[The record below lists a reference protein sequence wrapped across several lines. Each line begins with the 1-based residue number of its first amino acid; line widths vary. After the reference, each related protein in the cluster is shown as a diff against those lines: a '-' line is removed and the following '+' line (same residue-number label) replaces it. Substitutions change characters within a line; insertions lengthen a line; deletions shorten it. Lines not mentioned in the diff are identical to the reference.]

1 MFPRDN
7 KGKDK
12 LNKPVDTGRDNEPA
26 AVTRET
32 MSREDLFAQDKD
44 AKKIFDEIRSLR
56 ESVETLKKDDMD
68 VLPGASKSSAAQ
80 TGSGVNLEYTQEI
93 KAAEQAIIKQAIKD
107 AEAKKLEEERARR
120 RDLENQQAKKEA
132 MDAQRRAE
140 MVREEAERKRMQA
153 EEARRRANAISRKQ
167 ALDAM
172 EAELQKKNRQLEEYE
187 AWTRSGVQRQDQ
199 TAPLNPDGKPAA
211 AFASSAENTVT
222 PAQSTASPAANTGYD
237 TAEAT
242 PEEKRAFFGEAE
254 VSQGSKP
261 EPERDPMKGLEEA
274 RRELL
279 EAQKKQGDVLGAISQ
294 ITEMHT
300 EKLAE
305 EQQKKLSQQQMLLKA
320 EQEKLQELLDEHK
333 NERLAREERD
343 RRAREIKAQ
352 KARVEKLIKEER
364 AKAAREEKLARAKK
378 KHEEKIH
385 RAEAK
390 ERLKRAKREAAER
403 ARLEKER
410 LKEKSIA
417 DAELGGGV
425 VNVKGLQINTKIKDT
440 LSVSFRDLLG
450 FAGRKERKEASE
462 EKTQEMREERER
474 RREEAREA
482 VEISMKQR
490 YADYEKSPF
499 GKKMRAFKNFCDVHK
514 KPLLVMFSVFIML
527 IVGVAGVFN
536 YCTAYEYSYNGRT
549 LGLVKEKDDVLR
561 ITDLVQGALTKDK
574 NVDVV
579 IDPASDI
586 EFKRVSALGNV
597 EIDSSEEVLKRLSY
611 MGNLNV
617 KAYGIYINGEKVG
630 SVENKK
636 TAANVLQD
644 IKDRYTS
651 KREGAK
657 IEEAVF
663 IENVEA
669 KQTNTELEDVIS
681 EKEMVERLCTSGEK
695 ETMHKVVAGDTL
707 ADIAKRYSVDEDDIL
722 ADNPGVD
729 KKKLEVGS
737 TLLIR
742 QNAPVLTVQITELVT
757 YEKEIEHEVDKQE
770 DADMYEGDT
779 KTKQAGENG
788 VSEITSRIVLI
799 NGEEKQETPLV
810 TTVKKEPVTEII
822 TVGTKERPPTVGSGK
837 YIWPLSGGYTLTS
850 NFGGRWGT
858 THEGIDLGV
867 SVGTTVMAAD
877 GGTVTYSGYSGAY
890 GYLVIIDHQ
899 NGMETRYAHNSELL
913 VSVGDKVY
921 QGQSI
926 AKSGNTGRSTGP
938 HVHFEIRVDGVA
950 KDPLNYLP

>member
-12 LNKPVDTGRDNEPA
+12 LNKPVEDARDSAPA
-26 AVTRET
+26 NVTRET
-32 MSREDLFAQDKD
+32 MSREDLFAQDQG

-56 ESVETLKKDDMD
+56 ESVETLKRDDMD
-68 VLPGASKSSAAQ
+68 MLSGAAKSGAAQ
-80 TGSGVNLEYTQEI
+80 PGRGVNLEYTQEI
-93 KAAEQAIIKQAIKD
+93 KAAEQAIIKQAIRD
-107 AEAKKLEEERARR
+107 AEAKKLEEERAKR
-120 RDLENQQAKKEA
+120 RDLKNRQAKKEA

-140 MVREEAERKRMQA
+140 MVREEAERKRLQA

-172 EAELQKKNRQLEEYE
+172 EAELQKKNRQLEEHE
-187 AWTRSGVQRQDQ
+187 AWTRSGVQGQEQ
-199 TAPLNPDGKPAA
+199 TAPGSAA
-211 AFASSAENTVT
+211 SAGNTVT
-222 PAQSTASPAANTGYD
+222 PAASAQSTASPASAANTGYD
-237 TAEAT
+237 TSEAT
-242 PEEKRAFFGEAE
+242 PEEKRAFFGEPE
-254 VSQGSKP
+254 PLKESKP
-261 EPERDPMKGLEEA
+261 EPEHDPMKGLEEA

-333 NERLAREERD
+333 NERLAREDRD
-343 RRAREIKAQ
+343 RRAREIKVQ

-390 ERLKRAKREAAER
+390 ERMKRAKREAAER

-499 GKKMRAFKNFCDVHK
+499 GKKMRAFKNFCDAHK
-514 KPLLVMFSVFIML
+514 KPLLVMFSVFIMF

-561 ITDLVQGALTKDK
+561 ITDLVQGALTEDK

-586 EFKRVSALGNV
+586 KFKRVSALGNV

-669 KQTNTELEDVIS
+669 KQTNTELEDVLS

-707 ADIAKRYSVDEDDIL
+707 ADIAKHYSVDEDDIL

-737 TLLIR
+737 TLLVR

-779 KTKQAGENG
+779 KTKQEGANG

-799 NGEEKQETPLV
+799 NGEEKEEDPLV

-858 THEGIDLGV
+858 THEGIDLGI
-867 SVGTTVMAAD
+867 SVGATVMAAD
-877 GGTVTYSGYSGAY
+877 GGTVTYAGYSGAY
-890 GYLVIIDHQ
+890 GYLVTIDHQ

-926 AKSGNTGRSTGP
+926 AKTGNTGRSTGP
-938 HVHFEIRVDGVA
+938 HLHFEVRVGGVA
-950 KDPLNYLP
+950 KDPMNYLP

>member
-12 LNKPVDTGRDNEPA
+12 LNKPVDTGRENEPA
-26 AVTRET
+26 TVPRET

-68 VLPGASKSSAAQ
+68 VLSGAGKNSATQ

-93 KAAEQAIIKQAIKD
+93 KAAEQAIIKQAIRD

-187 AWTRSGVQRQDQ
+187 AWTRSGGSD
-199 TAPLNPDGKPAA
+199 TARTASSNPDGKPAA

-222 PAQSTASPAANTGYD
+222 PSVSSQAQSTGSYTS
-237 TAEAT
+237 AEAT
-242 PEEKRAFFGEAE
+242 PEEKCAFFGEAE
-254 VSQGSKP
+254 ASQGSKP
-261 EPERDPMKGLEEA
+261 EPEKDPMKGLEEA

-305 EQQKKLSQQQMLLKA
+305 EQQKKLSQQQILLKA

-343 RRAREIKAQ
+343 RRAREIKVQ

-364 AKAAREEKLARAKK
+364 AKAAREEKIARAKK

-450 FAGRKERKEASE
+450 FAGRKEEKRLLRRRLRKCVRNVSE
-462 EKTQEMREERER
+462 EEKR
-474 RREEAREA
+474 R
-482 VEISMKQR
+482 
-490 YADYEKSPF
+490 
-499 GKKMRAFKNFCDVHK
+499 
-514 KPLLVMFSVFIML
+514 
-527 IVGVAGVFN
+527 
-536 YCTAYEYSYNGRT
+536 
-549 LGLVKEKDDVLR
+549 VKR
-561 ITDLVQGALTKDK
+561 
-574 NVDVV
+574 
-579 IDPASDI
+579 
-586 EFKRVSALGNV
+586 
-597 EIDSSEEVLKRLSY
+597 
-611 MGNLNV
+611 
-617 KAYGIYINGEKVG
+617 
-630 SVENKK
+630 
-636 TAANVLQD
+636 
-644 IKDRYTS
+644 
-651 KREGAK
+651 
-657 IEEAVF
+657 
-663 IENVEA
+663 
-669 KQTNTELEDVIS
+669 
-681 EKEMVERLCTSGEK
+681 
-695 ETMHKVVAGDTL
+695 
-707 ADIAKRYSVDEDDIL
+707 
-722 ADNPGVD
+722 
-729 KKKLEVGS
+729 
-737 TLLIR
+737 
-742 QNAPVLTVQITELVT
+742 
-757 YEKEIEHEVDKQE
+757 
-770 DADMYEGDT
+770 
-779 KTKQAGENG
+779 
-788 VSEITSRIVLI
+788 SRS
-799 NGEEKQETPLV
+799 
-810 TTVKKEPVTEII
+810 
-822 TVGTKERPPTVGSGK
+822 R
-837 YIWPLSGGYTLTS
+837 
-850 NFGGRWGT
+850 
-858 THEGIDLGV
+858 
-867 SVGTTVMAAD
+867 
-877 GGTVTYSGYSGAY
+877 
-890 GYLVIIDHQ
+890 
-899 NGMETRYAHNSELL
+899 
-913 VSVGDKVY
+913 
-921 QGQSI
+921 
-926 AKSGNTGRSTGP
+926 
-938 HVHFEIRVDGVA
+938 
-950 KDPLNYLP
+950 

>member
-12 LNKPVDTGRDNEPA
+12 LNKPVDTGRENEPA
-26 AVTRET
+26 TVPRET

-68 VLPGASKSSAAQ
+68 VLSGAGKNSATQ
-80 TGSGVNLEYTQEI
+80 TGSGVNLEYTHEI
-93 KAAEQAIIKQAIKD
+93 KAAEQAIIKQAIRD

-153 EEARRRANAISRKQ
+153 
-167 ALDAM
+167 LDAM

-187 AWTRSGVQRQDQ
+187 AWTRSGGSD
-199 TAPLNPDGKPAA
+199 TARTASSNPDGKPAA

-222 PAQSTASPAANTGYD
+222 PSVSSQAQSTGSYTS
-237 TAEAT
+237 AEAT
-242 PEEKRAFFGEAE
+242 PEEKCAFFGEAE
-254 VSQGSKP
+254 ASQGSKP
-261 EPERDPMKGLEEA
+261 EPEKDPMKGLEEA

-305 EQQKKLSQQQMLLKA
+305 EQQKKLSQQQILLKA

-333 NERLAREERD
+333 NERL
-343 RRAREIKAQ
+343 AREIKAQ

-364 AKAAREEKLARAKK
+364 AKAAREEKIARAKK

-499 GKKMRAFKNFCDVHK
+499 GKKMRAFKNFCDAHK

-586 EFKRVSALGNV
+586 TFKRVSALGDV

-669 KQTNTELEDVIS
+669 KQTNTELEDVLS

-707 ADIAKRYSVDEDDIL
+707 ADIAKYYSVDEDDIL

-737 TLLIR
+737 TLLVR

-779 KTKQAGENG
+779 KTKQEGVNG

-799 NGEEKQETPLV
+799 NGEEKEEDPLV

-837 YIWPLSGGYTLTS
+837 YIWPLSGGYTMTS

-867 SVGTTVMAAD
+867 PVGTTVMAAD
-877 GGTVTYSGYSGAY
+877 GGTVTYAGYSGAY
-890 GYLVIIDHQ
+890 GYLVTIDHQ

-938 HVHFEIRVDGVA
+938 HLHFEVRVGGVA

>member
-12 LNKPVDTGRDNEPA
+12 LNKPVETGRDNEPA

-32 MSREDLFAQDKD
+32 MSREDLFAQDKG
-44 AKKIFDEIRSLR
+44 AKKIFEDIRSLR

-68 VLPGASKSSAAQ
+68 VLSGAAKNDAAQTSSAA
-80 TGSGVNLEYTQEI
+80 NLEYTQEI
-93 KAAEQAIIKQAIKD
+93 KAAEQAIIKQAIRD
-107 AEAKKLEEERARR
+107 AEAKKIQEERARR
-120 RDLENQQAKKEA
+120 RALENRQAKKEA

-153 EEARRRANAISRKQ
+153 EEARRRAKAISRKQ

-187 AWTRSGVQRQDQ
+187 AWTRSGAQRQEQ
-199 TAPLNPDGKPAA
+199 TTPGEAASAGNTATPAA
-211 AFASSAENTVT
+211 SAQTQP
-222 PAQSTASPAANTGYD
+222 PAGGSAAGAGYD
-237 TAEAT
+237 AAEAS

-254 VSQGSKP
+254 ASQGSKP
-261 EPERDPMKGLEEA
+261 EPESDPMKGLEEA

-320 EQEKLQELLDEHK
+320 EQEKLQELLYEHK
-333 NERLAREERD
+333 NKRLAREERD

-364 AKAAREEKLARAKK
+364 TKAAREEKLARAKK

-425 VNVKGLQINTKIKDT
+425 VNVKGLKINTKIKDT

-450 FAGRKERKEASE
+450 FAGRKERKEVSE

-482 VEISMKQR
+482 VELSMKQR
-490 YADYEKSPF
+490 YAEYEKSPF
-499 GKKMRAFKNFCDVHK
+499 GKKMRAFKNFCDAHK

-561 ITDLVQGALTKDK
+561 ITDLVQGALTEDK

-597 EIDSSEEVLKRLSY
+597 EIDSSEEVLKHLSY

-630 SVENKK
+630 SVENKE
-636 TAANVLQD
+636 TAAKVLQD

-669 KQTNTELEDVIS
+669 RQTNTELEDVFS
-681 EKEMVERLCTSGEK
+681 EKEMVKRLCTSGEK
-695 ETMHKVVAGDTL
+695 ETMYKVVVGDTL
-707 ADIAKRYSVDEDDIL
+707 ADIAKRYSVDENDIL
-722 ADNPGVD
+722 EDNPGVD

-737 TLLIR
+737 TLLIK

-799 NGEEKQETPLV
+799 NGEEKEETPLV

-938 HVHFEIRVDGVA
+938 HLHFEVRVGGVA
-950 KDPLNYLP
+950 KDPMNYLP

>member
-12 LNKPVDTGRDNEPA
+12 LNKPVEDVRDSAPA
-26 AVTRET
+26 NVTRET

-44 AKKIFDEIRSLR
+44 AKKIFDEIRSLK

-68 VLPGASKSSAAQ
+68 VLSGAAKKNPAQ
-80 TGSGVNLEYTQEI
+80 NGGSVNLEYTQEI
-93 KAAEQAIIKQAIKD
+93 KAAEQAIIKQAIRD
-107 AEAKKLEEERARR
+107 AEAKKIEEERARR
-120 RDLENQQAKKEA
+120 RDLENMQARKEA

-187 AWTRSGVQRQDQ
+187 AWTRSGEQVQTQ
-199 TAPLNPDGKPAA
+199 PAA
-211 AFASSAENTVT
+211 ASAAVNAGSDTSEAS
-222 PAQSTASPAANTGYD
+222 
-237 TAEAT
+237 
-242 PEEKRAFFGEAE
+242 PEEKRAFFEEAAE
-254 VSQGSKP
+254 LQAAAA
-261 EPERDPMKGLEEA
+261 EPEKDPMQGLEEA

-294 ITEMHT
+294 IAEFHT

-305 EQQKKLSQQQMLLKA
+305 EQQKKLSQQQMMLKA
-320 EQEKLQELLDEHK
+320 EQEKLQALLDEHK

-385 RAEAK
+385 KAEAK

-425 VNVKGLQINTKIKDT
+425 VNVKGLKINTKIKDT

-499 GKKMRAFKNFCDVHK
+499 GKKMRAFKNFCDAHK

-586 EFKRVSALGNV
+586 KFKRVSALGDV

-617 KAYGIYINGEKVG
+617 KAYGIYINGDKVG

-669 KQTNTELEDVIS
+669 KQTNTELEDVLS

-707 ADIAKRYSVDEDDIL
+707 ADIAKRYSVEEDDIL

-737 TLLIR
+737 TLLIK

-757 YEKEIEHEVDKQE
+757 YEKEIEHEVEKKE

-837 YIWPLSGGYTLTS
+837 YIWPLAGGYTLTS

-858 THEGIDLGV
+858 MHEGIDLGV

-877 GGTVTYSGYSGAY
+877 GGTVTYAGYSGAY
-890 GYLVIIDHQ
+890 GYLVTIDHQ

-913 VSVGDKVY
+913 VSTGDKVY

-938 HVHFEIRVDGVA
+938 HLHFEVRVGGEA

>member
-12 LNKPVDTGRDNEPA
+12 LNKPVEDARDNAPA
-26 AVTRET
+26 NVTRET
-32 MSREDLFAQDKD
+32 MSREDLFAQDQG

-56 ESVETLKKDDMD
+56 ESVETLKRDDMD
-68 VLPGASKSSAAQ
+68 VLSGAAKSRAAQ
-80 TGSGVNLEYTQEI
+80 PGRGVNLEYTQEI
-93 KAAEQAIIKQAIKD
+93 KAAEQAIIKQAIRD

-153 EEARRRANAISRKQ
+153 EEARRRANAVSRKQ
-167 ALDAM
+167 TLDAM

-187 AWTRSGVQRQDQ
+187 AWTRSAGSDTAR
-199 TAPLNPDGKPAA
+199 TAPSNPDGKPAA

-222 PAQSTASPAANTGYD
+222 PSVSSQAQSTGSYTS
-237 TAEAT
+237 AEAT
-242 PEEKRAFFGEAE
+242 PEEKCAFFGEAE
-254 VSQGSKP
+254 ASQGSKP
-261 EPERDPMKGLEEA
+261 EPEKDPMKGLEEA

-279 EAQKKQGDVLGAISQ
+279 EAQKKQGDALGAISQ

-305 EQQKKLSQQQMLLKA
+305 EQQKKLSQQQILLKA

-343 RRAREIKAQ
+343 RRAREIKVQ

-364 AKAAREEKLARAKK
+364 AKAAREEKIARAKK

-499 GKKMRAFKNFCDVHK
+499 GKKMRAFKNFCDAHK

-586 EFKRVSALGNV
+586 TFKRVSALGDV

-669 KQTNTELEDVIS
+669 KQTNTELEDVLS

-707 ADIAKRYSVDEDDIL
+707 ADIAKYYSVDEDDIL

-737 TLLIR
+737 TLLVR

-779 KTKQAGENG
+779 KTKQEGVNG

-799 NGEEKQETPLV
+799 NGEEKEEDPLV

-877 GGTVTYSGYSGAY
+877 GGTVTYAGYSGAY
-890 GYLVIIDHQ
+890 GYLVTIDHQ